1 MKLIKKSLKIC
12 SRNVPRII
20 AVVITSVS
28 VLAVSLRWVGSDAD
42 FVGLT
47 GGDECVPA
55 YKHQSMYTV
64 IFYFQPHICTVYIN
78 ILRRLGVQQIKH
90 QIYLELYTFYLA
102 ITYYLVKKRFLMF
115 CALKFEHFPISL

>member
-1 MKLIKKSLKIC
+1 MLMKINNFKIFKTDFEINKKKSLIIC
-12 SRNVPRII
+12 SKKCSSII

-55 YKHQSMYTV
+55 YKHQSMYTD
-64 IFYFQPHICTVYIN
+64 IFYFQPPPPYMYI
-78 ILRRLGVQQIKH
+78 
-90 QIYLELYTFYLA
+90 
-102 ITYYLVKKRFLMF
+102 
-115 CALKFEHFPISL
+115 

>member
-1 MKLIKKSLKIC
+1 M
-12 SRNVPRII
+12 
-20 AVVITSVS
+20 VITSVS

-64 IFYFQPHICTVYIN
+64 IFYFQPPYMYS
-78 ILRRLGVQQIKH
+78 
-90 QIYLELYTFYLA
+90 IYNHLNEA
-102 ITYYLVKKRFLMF
+102 GWS
-115 CALKFEHFPISL
+115 AN

>member
-1 MKLIKKSLKIC
+1 MSKTSTFLILVSVVYMLLKIKKFKYLKQINFEINKKEVNNLFKKC
-12 SRNVPRII
+12 SSII

-64 IFYFQPHICTVYIN
+64 ISYFQPPYMYI
-78 ILRRLGVQQIKH
+78 
-90 QIYLELYTFYLA
+90 
-102 ITYYLVKKRFLMF
+102 
-115 CALKFEHFPISL
+115 

>member
-1 MKLIKKSLKIC
+1 MFQHH
-12 SRNVPRII
+12 SRGH
-20 AVVITSVS
+20 TSVS

-64 IFYFQPHICTVYIN
+64 IFYFQPPYMYI
-78 ILRRLGVQQIKH
+78 
-90 QIYLELYTFYLA
+90 
-102 ITYYLVKKRFLMF
+102 
-115 CALKFEHFPISL
+115 

>member
-1 MKLIKKSLKIC
+1 MLMKINNFKIFKTDFEINKKKSLIIC
-12 SRNVPRII
+12 SKKCSSII

-55 YKHQSMYTV
+55 YKHQSMYTD
-64 IFYFQPHICTVYIN
+64 IFYFQPPPPIYVYII
-78 ILRRLGVQQIKH
+78 ILTRLRGQQIKH
-90 QIYLELYTFYLA
+90 QIYL
-102 ITYYLVKKRFLMF
+102 
-115 CALKFEHFPISL
+115 KF